1 MSTIENISIS
11 IAGPDDMLT
20 GQAEAVLTEV
30 AEMLKRLIEQ
40 NIEDSI
46 DLRSLPLSSADRK
59 WLDRQLGCGEVEI
72 LLEAGGR
79 SVLTETAYPAV
90 WKVVHHDGNGRV
102 VAEFIEVALVP
113 TIIKPDAGDVQK
125 GYESLLL
132 NLKVESEGA

>member
-46 DLRSLPLSSADRK
+46 DLRSLPLSAADRK
-59 WLDRQLGCGEVEI
+59 WLDGQLGHGEVDI

-79 SVLTETAYPAV
+79 SVMTETAYPGV
-90 WKVVHHDGNGRV
+90 WRITHRDSQDRV
-102 VAEFIEVALVP
+102 VAEFVEVALVP
-113 TIIKPDAGDVQK
+113 NIVKPDAGDVKK

-132 NLKVESEGA
+132 NLKVESGGA

>member
-30 AEMLKRLIEQ
+30 AEMLRRLIEQ

-46 DLRSLPLSSADRK
+46 DLRSLPLSTADRK
-59 WLDRQLGCGEVEI
+59 WLDRQLGHGEVEI

-79 SVLTETAYPAV
+79 SVMTETAYPGV
-90 WKVVHHDGNGRV
+90 WRITHRDGQDRV
-102 VAEFIEVALVP
+102 VAEFVEVAWVP
-113 TIIKPDAGDVQK
+113 NIVKPDAGDVKK

-132 NLKVESEGA
+132 KLDGKSAGA

>member
-1 MSTIENISIS
+1 MSTIDRIPVS

-46 DLRSLPLSSADRK
+46 DLRSLPLSAADRK
-59 WLDRQLGCGEVEI
+59 WLDRQLGHGEVEI

-79 SVLTETAYPAV
+79 SVLTETGYPAV
-90 WKVVHHDGNGRV
+90 WKIVHRDGQERV
-102 VAEFIEVALVP
+102 VAEFVEVAWVP
-113 TIIKPDAGDVQK
+113 RIIKPDAGDVQI
-125 GYESLLL
+125 GYESLLS
-132 NLKVESEGA
+132 NLKVESGGA